1 MKSFH
6 KHGLWHLKKDHRW
19 GAKSLGS
26 SQEWSPGSSGVLGD
40 GELTEVQTRVLVGM
54 AAVTK
59 HAGWEP
65 EGQELL
71 SRGSGGGLLTVC
83 SCGKESNEFLPPLIR
98 LPVLQGWG
106 LVTSFS
112 LNYLLKGP
120 TSKHRASTWATG
132 GHHSVHGS
140 THFIHFLQRLVIYTD
155 TRPSL
160 EGR

>member
-6 KHGLWHLKKDHRW
+6 KRGLWHLEKGHRW
-19 GAKSLGS
+19 GVKSLGS
-26 SQEWSPGSSGVLGD
+26 SQEWSTGSSEVLGD

-59 HAGWEP
+59 HTGWEP
-65 EGQELL
+65 EGQKLL
-71 SRGSGGGLLTVC
+71 SRGSGSGLLIVC
-83 SCGKESNEFLPPLIR
+83 SCGKESNESLPLLIR

-140 THFIHFLQRLVIYTD
+140 THFIHFLQRLVIYTNS
-155 TRPSL
+155 RLSW

>member
-6 KHGLWHLKKDHRW
+6 KHGLWHLEQGHRW

-26 SQEWSPGSSGVLGD
+26 SQEWGPRSSGVLGD

-140 THFIHFLQRLVIYTD
+140 THFIHFLQQLVIYTD
-155 TRPSL
+155 TRPSW